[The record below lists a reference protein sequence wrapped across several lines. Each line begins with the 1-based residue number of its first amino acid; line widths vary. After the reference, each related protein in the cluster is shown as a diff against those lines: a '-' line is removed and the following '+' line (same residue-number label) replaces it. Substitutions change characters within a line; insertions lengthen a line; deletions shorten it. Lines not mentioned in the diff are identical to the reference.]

1 MRFGTQTATHVMP
14 GRFPDQL
21 GAPAPLMALHQ
32 FLRLPHRGLMDSAQ
46 LLTMLSIVRSPDR
59 VSYTLRQEY

>member
-1 MRFGTQTATHVMP
+1 MRFGTQIATHVMP
-14 GRFPDQL
+14 DRFPDQL

-46 LLTMLSIVRSPDR
+46 LLTVLSIVRSPDR